1 MRQDRVVGE
10 GTIGEPQ
17 VNELPERIDLEAPL
31 SGDFQAVVRLIIG
44 GIAERVDFA
53 FEEIDDLQLAVE
65 RLLAEAGQV
74 GSVQL
79 SFEVGEASIR
89 TRVGPLSRGGR
100 RGGPARRRRAA
111 RTAHAAA
118 ASSQTVVDS
127 FGVEDAGD
135 GAIVVRL
142 EKLKGLP

>member
-1 MRQDRVVGE
+1 M
-10 GTIGEPQ
+10 
-17 VNELPERIDLEAPL
+17 NELQERIDLQAPL

-79 SFEVGEASIR
+79 SFEVGDASIR
-89 TRVGPLSRGGR
+89 TRVGPLSEAAVAGALRDGEAPPGHLTLR
-100 RGGPARRRRAA
+100 RILG
-111 RTAHAAA
+111 
-118 ASSQTVVDS
+118 TVVDS
-127 FGVEDAGD
+127 FGVEDLGD